1 MSLPTDLYK
10 KKKKSSYIFSLL
22 FLALVLILTLAL
34 YLYNSNITEDIAEV
48 NEEIKVV
55 DSLIENIK
63 KDEKLQI
70 YSLIETNK
78 KPLEILEYN
87 SQIPDYIE
95 HFKNIGQKYK
105 IDLKSFSYSAWKITT
120 SVTFNQENE
129 VTYLRVV
136 NFLRDYRQSPDSLFD
151 LDFVK
156 SVSWNDTITFNI
168 SLTLKDLSKRPIVKN
183 ELVNE
188 QAKKQDNTDSKEDID
203 SNKENLEGEDLK
215 EENKEKIN

>member
-105 IDLKSFSYSAWKITT
+105 IDLKSFSYSAGKITT

-156 SVSWNDTITFNI
+156 SVSGNDTITFNI